1 MTNDTT
7 PAPIG
12 APVPRYKIGYRS
24 DEWGERSSTPGGIP
38 DPAGAWVRY
47 DDHAAALASAA
58 QPADVDADRAMRV
71 QAAPAAVAGPKEAV
85 AYLDI
90 GEGGYL
96 DLGSDL
102 SDEAL
107 RKLPKGRHMLAIVGT
122 YGVDGYVPVAA
133 PTAQPSPAAQ
143 GDALNNTVRVPL
155 DSLHADAAYLIG
167 RLQLDTMDGARVV
180 EIIRE
185 RIQAAKAAL
194 AAQAQE
200 AAPAAQGDALPREDF
215 AWMVVKEA
223 CETEPA
229 DEDDPECIRILC
241 IDLKN
246 AVLAAFLQLDAAR
259 TQAKGS

>member
-1 MTNDTT
+1 MPNDTT
-7 PAPIG
+7 PTAIG
-12 APVPRYKIGYRS
+12 ADAALAQLRHLYRNLIEGGVR
-24 DEWGERSSTPGGIP
+24 DTAQAKRIAEGLLAPAIAALER
-38 DPAGAWVRY
+38 
-47 DDHAAALASAA
+47 AALASAA

-71 QAAPAAVAGPKEAV
+71 QAAPAAVAGPSDAV
-85 AYLDI
+85 AYIDI
-90 GEGGYL
+90 GAGGYL

-122 YGVDGYVPVAA
+122 YGVDGYAPVAA
-133 PTAQPSPAAQ
+133 PTTQPEQVAQ

-185 RIQAAKAAL
+185 RIEAAKAAL

-200 AAPAAQGDALPREDF
+200 AAPAAQGDARAEQSLLKVLTAVQRYLPPDGPSAKDTLSEIIGI
-215 AWMVVKEA
+215 V
-223 CETEPA
+223 
-229 DEDDPECIRILC
+229 DPWPLG
-241 IDLKN
+241 DLKGK
-246 AVLAAFLQLDAAR
+246 A
-259 TQAKGS
+259 